1 MICLQSGQAIQ
12 CFIAVRK
19 SAPFAFSLGYP
30 SLRIKTQSNE
40 IPINVS
46 FISRL
51 KDKVFTAL
59 TSDLHTLINHE
70 FSKFTHIWK
79 TTVIEINLLK
89 KKIIYIYYVNK
100 KAHGPESLT

>member
-1 MICLQSGQAIQ
+1 MICLQSGQ
-12 CFIAVRK
+12 CFIAFRK
-19 SAPFAFSLGYP
+19 SALFAFSLGHP

-51 KDKVFTAL
+51 KDNVFTAL

-89 KKIIYIYYVNK
+89 KKSYIYYVNNRV
-100 KAHGPESLT
+100 HGPESLT